1 MLLVSVIYLKLY
13 LVNIFYL
20 ALYLYLLDSSLNNLR
35 QTTSTTVDNNEVD
48 DLLFELEGTNSPN
61 MFHDSELFNQSS
73 LNVRIYKLFY
83 YR

>member
-1 MLLVSVIYLKLY
+1 MLLVSIIYLKLS

-48 DLLFELEGTNSPN
+48 DLLFELEETNSPN
-61 MFHDSELFNQSS
+61 MFDDSELFNQSS
-73 LNVRIYKLFY
+73 LNVSIYKLSY